1 MTELIKKDI
10 NGVQVIIAV
19 NENNELKIGS
29 IDSYNEKHMS
39 AFVMGDDMWFGIG
52 HEFLHTSVNNDE
64 IFCNIGT
71 NLSIENSEFPYEL
84 LSLSEIDKI
93 NEAINFKY

>member
-1 MTELIKKDI
+1 MKIIIEKEI
-10 NGVQVIIAV
+10 NGITVIIAV
-19 NENNELKIGS
+19 NNNNELKIGS
-29 IDSYNEKHMS
+29 IDSYNDKHMS
-39 AFVMGDDMWFGIG
+39 AFTMGDDMWFGIG

-71 NLSIENSEFPYEL
+71 NLSIENIEFPYEL
-84 LSLSEIDKI
+84 LNLSEIDKI